1 MKPTADRDSEAR
13 IGPAAERLGLS
24 PRMVRY
30 LEEQGVLRPER
41 GPGPRGHRHFPPPE
55 LALAAAAVRASQAGH
70 PSATLRAFRDLGARR
85 VHLPVIDGAIDVE
98 ALTTAVRSGDLAALP
113 EGLLVSGTARIATE
127 FPDQWAVLLDHF
139 LANPGEAT
147 LIHCTGGKDRTG
159 WAAALVLRAL
169 GVAPDVVLEDYVLSN
184 DCLADRTAV
193 RIASVRSTVAANL
206 GVPEDAVDLGGL
218 PGLLGVRPTYR
229 RAAFDAVDAEHG
241 SFDTYLTDALGCS
254 VAKLTRLRD
263 NLLE

>member
-1 MKPTADRDSEAR
+1 MSPPDRVVGLEGAPNFRDLGGYRTADGRQVRWRRLFRAGSLAELTAADLAVVASLG
-13 IGPAAERLGLS
+13 IGYVFDLRTDLEVTAA
-24 PRMVRY
+24 PD
-30 LEEQGVLRPER
+30 P
-41 GPGPRGHRHFPPPE
+41 
-55 LALAAAAVRASQAGH
+55 
-70 PSATLRAFRDLGARR
+70 DLGARR

-169 GVAPDVVLEDYVLSN
+169 GVAPDVVLEDYLLSN
-184 DCLADRTAV
+184 ACLADRIAT
-193 RIASVRSTVAANL
+193 RTASVRSTVAANH

-218 PGLLGVRPTYR
+218 PGLLGVRQTYLQ
-229 RAAFDAVDAEHG
+229 AAFDAVDAEHG

-254 VAKLTRLRD
+254 DAQIARLRD
-263 NLLE
+263 DLLE

>member
-1 MKPTADRDSEAR
+1 MSPPDRVVGLEGAPNFRDLGGYRTGDGRQVRWRRLFRAGSLAELTAADLAVVASLG
-13 IGPAAERLGLS
+13 IGYVFDLRTDLEVTAA
-24 PRMVRY
+24 PD
-30 LEEQGVLRPER
+30 P
-41 GPGPRGHRHFPPPE
+41 
-55 LALAAAAVRASQAGH
+55 
-70 PSATLRAFRDLGARR
+70 DLGARR

-218 PGLLGVRPTYR
+218 PGLLGVRPTYL

-241 SFDTYLTDALGCS
+241 SFDTYLIDALGCS